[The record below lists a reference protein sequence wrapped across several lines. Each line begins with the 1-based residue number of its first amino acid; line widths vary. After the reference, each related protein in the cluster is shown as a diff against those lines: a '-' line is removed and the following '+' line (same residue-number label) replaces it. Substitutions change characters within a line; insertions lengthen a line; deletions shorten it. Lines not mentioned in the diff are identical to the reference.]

1 MSFIWIGTE
10 VPLPGHDIGKSI
22 AWTVEAFFVESKDIY
37 IKTNPI
43 NVQSCLIKNHQV
55 FRNFWIRSDKVWINS
70 LTVSYVFICC
80 G

>member
-22 AWTVEAFFVESKDIY
+22 AWTVEAFFVKSKDIY
-37 IKTNPI
+37 IYIKTHPI
-43 NVQSCLIKNHQV
+43 NVQSCLIKIIKCSG
-55 FRNFWIRSDKVWINS
+55 F
-70 LTVSYVFICC
+70 L

>member
-37 IKTNPI
+37 IYKDKSYKCSI
-43 NVQSCLIKNHQV
+43 MFDKKSSSVQEFL
-55 FRNFWIRSDKVWINS
+55 DKI
-70 LTVSYVFICC
+70 
-80 G
+80 